1 MKIIIYDKELKELV
15 QKHVKGR
22 MGINITLADI
32 SFNKTDNFG
41 IDTTIFIRKPGTTT
55 FPAELS
61 SENERYEEDLSAIQL
76 RKQKKL
82 AEELLKPGEYKH
94 VTDEKTGKVTLVEG
108 QTVSNQPELENSDRG
123 RFLTDKETGEKTLV
137 HGSKEAFF
145 RLSLEAVELEQAL
158 VMLEN
163 VNSDE
168 DPIRVLDK
176 ASFDPE
182 VSSPNDLDILFPLD
196 TKAKDINI
204 NFYGKTSKG
213 DQWMD
218 GTLADMI
225 FDRTVEG
232 ETEHGR

>member
-1 MKIIIYDKELKELV
+1 MKIIIYDKELKELI

-32 SFNKTDNFG
+32 SFSKTDNFG
-41 IDTTIFIRKPGTTT
+41 IDTEIFIRKPGTTT

-61 SENERYEEDLSAIQL
+61 GENERYEKDLSSIQL
-76 RKQKKL
+76 RKMKN
-82 AEELLKPGEYKH
+82 GE
-94 VTDEKTGKVTLVEG
+94 GL
-108 QTVSNQPELENSDRG
+108 QLED
-123 RFLTDKETGEKTLV
+123 
-137 HGSKEAFF
+137 SKQASF
-145 RLSLEAVELEQAL
+145 RLSLDSVELEQAL

-168 DPIRVLDK
+168 DPIRVLDR

-182 VSSPNDLDILFPLD
+182 VSSPNDLDILFNLD

-204 NFYGKTSKG
+204 NFYGRTSKG
-213 DQWMD
+213 DQWLD

-225 FDRTVEG
+225 LDRFIVGSSNRYPSDDKNAIHQE
-232 ETEHGR
+232 